1 MSPYTPNRHPT
12 NQNEDIIL
20 KALPFTDVTI
30 TDRFWAPRQATN
42 SEKTIPHELEQCR
55 TTGRINNFAKAAG
68 LMSGDFEG
76 IFFNDSDVHKL
87 VEAASYTLKTH
98 PNPEWEG
105 ELDEVIDT
113 IAKSQ
118 QADGYLNS
126 YFTLVEPE
134 KKWQNLGMM
143 HELYC
148 AGHLFEAGVAHY
160 QATGKQKLLDVA
172 CRFADLI
179 DSTFGHGKRDGLPGH
194 QGIELALVKLARVT
208 GEARYMSLAEYFV
221 TKRGHSPSVFEKELE
236 NPDLP
241 GGLGAYK
248 HHYTRDDKFEGAYSQ
263 AHLPIQEQTECVG
276 HAVRAMYLYGG
287 AADIAYETGDTGIT
301 NALNA
306 LWQNVEKRL
315 YVTGGV
321 GPSGH
326 NEGFTQ
332 DYELPNFSAY
342 AETCASIGLIFWA
355 HRMFLLKGESRFI
368 DVLETALYNGALSG
382 ISLDGTGFF
391 YQNPLASRG
400 GRHRHAWFG
409 CACCPPNIAR
419 LLGSL
424 GQYIYAQ
431 SENDIWVNLYVAGT
445 ASATVAG
452 DVSLK
457 LTQET
462 DYPWSGDVK
471 LTVNPEKDAKFALNL
486 RIPSWCSSFDVSIN
500 GESYG
505 ANAGSNGYL
514 SIDRH
519 WHANDTVEL
528 NLDMPV
534 ERIHAH
540 PYVRDNLG
548 RSTVRRGPLVYCFE
562 DIDNPDGAFETLS
575 LVDDAAV
582 EAVFDSELLGGITL
596 IRGAGTVYDASDW
609 ENNLYLPKPNS
620 KRIEFTAIPYYAW
633 CNRGAG
639 QMAVWVF

>member
-1 MSPYTPNRHPT
+1 MSQINA
-12 NQNEDIIL
+12 I
-20 KALPFTDVTI
+20 PFSDVNI
-30 TDRFWAPRQATN
+30 SDGFWSPRQKTN
-42 SEKTIPHELEQCR
+42 SDKTVPHELDQCN
-55 TTGRINNFAKAAG
+55 TTGRISNFAKAAG
-68 LMSGDFEG
+68 LVEGNFEG

-87 VEAASYTLKTH
+87 VEAASYTLHTH
-98 PNPEWEG
+98 PNPAWEE
-105 ELDEVIDT
+105 ELDEVIDK

-118 QADGYLNS
+118 QSDGYLNS

-179 DSTFGHGKRDGLPGH
+179 DNTFGEGKRDGLPGH

-208 GEARYMSLAEYFV
+208 GEKRYMSLAEYFV
-221 TKRGHSPSVFEKELE
+221 TKRGHRPIVFEKELE

-241 GGLGAYK
+241 GGLGAYQ
-248 HHYTRDDKFEGAYSQ
+248 HHYTRDGKYEGTYSQ

-276 HAVRAMYLYGG
+276 HAVRAMYLYAG
-287 AADIAYETGDTGIT
+287 AADIASETGDAEIT
-301 NALNA
+301 DALDA

-315 YVTGGV
+315 YITGGV

-355 HRMFLLKGESRFI
+355 HRMFLLKGESRFV

-382 ISLDGTGFF
+382 ISLEGTDFF

-400 GRHRHAWFG
+400 GRHRNPWFG

-424 GQYIYAQ
+424 GQYIYAHDG
-431 SENDIWVNLYVAGT
+431 NDVWVNLYVGGN
-445 ASATVAG
+445 ASTTVAG
-452 DVSLK
+452 NVPLNIS
-457 LTQET
+457 QET

-471 LTVNPEKDAKFALNL
+471 ITVNPEKSANFSLNL
-486 RIPSWCSSFDVSIN
+486 RVPSWCNNFDISIN
-500 GESYG
+500 GESY
-505 ANAGSNGYL
+505 NEKNTDNGYI
-514 SIDRH
+514 SIEKLWRS
-519 WHANDTVEL
+519 NDTVEL
-528 NLDMPV
+528 KLDMSV
-534 ERIHAH
+534 DRIYAH
-540 PYVRDNLG
+540 PNVRDNLG
-548 RSTVRRGPLVYCFE
+548 RSALRRGPLVYCFE
-562 DIDNPDGAFETLS
+562 DVDNPDGAFETLS
-575 LVDDAAV
+575 LVENSNV
-582 EAVFDSELLGGITL
+582 EAVYDSETLGGITL
-596 IRGAGTVYDASDW
+596 LRGAGAVYDNDEW
-609 ENNLYLPKPNS
+609 GNNLYLSKPS
-620 KRIEFTAIPYYAW
+620 AKQMQVTAVPYYAW
-633 CNRGAG
+633 CNRGPG
-639 QMAVWVF
+639 QMAVWIF

>member
-1 MSPYTPNRHPT
+1 M
-12 NQNEDIIL
+12 

-30 TDRFWAPRQATN
+30 NDSFWSPRQTTN

-55 TTGRINNFAKAAG
+55 TTGRIDNFAKAAG
-68 LMSGDFEG
+68 IMSGNFEG

-87 VEAASYTLKTH
+87 VEAASYTLQTH
-98 PNPEWEG
+98 PNPVWEA

-148 AGHLFEAGVAHY
+148 AGHLFEAAVAHY
-160 QATGKQKLLDVA
+160 QATGKEKLLNVA
-172 CRFADLI
+172 CQFADLI
-179 DSTFGHGKRDGLPGH
+179 DNTFGPGKRDGLPGH
-194 QGIELALVKLARVT
+194 QGIELALVKLARAT
-208 GEARYMSLAEYFV
+208 NETRYMSLAEYFV
-221 TKRGHSPSVFEKELE
+221 TKRGHRPSVFEKELE

-248 HHYTRDDKFEGAYSQ
+248 HHYTRDDKFEGTYSQ

-276 HAVRAMYLYGG
+276 HAVRAMYLYAG
-287 AADIAYETGDTGIT
+287 AADIAQETGDAGIT
-301 NALNA
+301 KALDA
-306 LWQNVEKRL
+306 LWDNVGKRL
-315 YVTGGV
+315 YITGGV

-355 HRMFLLKGESRFI
+355 HRMFMLKGESRYI
-368 DVLETALYNGALSG
+368 DVIETALYNGALSG
-382 ISLDGTGFF
+382 ISLDGKDFF

-431 SENDIWVNLYVAGT
+431 SENDLWINLYVGGT
-445 ASATVAG
+445 ASATVA
-452 DVSLK
+452 DNVPMK
-457 LTQET
+457 ITQET
-462 DYPWSGDVK
+462 EYPWMGDVK
-471 LTVNPEKDAKFALNL
+471 ITVSPEKSAKFALNL
-486 RIPSWCSSFDVSIN
+486 RIPEWCNHFDVHIN
-500 GESYG
+500 REVYK
-505 ANAGSNGYL
+505 ATTETNGYI
-514 SIDRH
+514 SIDRQ
-519 WHANDTVEL
+519 WKPNETVEL
-528 NLDMPV
+528 SLDMPV
-534 ERIHAH
+534 ERIYAH
-540 PYVRDNLG
+540 PNVRDNLG
-548 RSTVRRGPLVYCFE
+548 RSALRRGPLVYCFE
-562 DIDNPDGAFETLS
+562 DVDNQDGAFETLS

-582 EAVFDSELLGGITL
+582 EAVYDSDLLGGITFL
-596 IRGAGTVYDASDW
+596 RGTGTTFDVADW
-609 ENNLYLPKPNS
+609 ESNLYLQRPIPKHL
-620 KRIEFTAIPYYAW
+620 EYTAVPYYAW

>member
-1 MSPYTPNRHPT
+1 M
-12 NQNEDIIL
+12 
-20 KALPFTDVTI
+20 KAIPFSNVTI
-30 TDRFWAPRQATN
+30 NDSFWSPRQITN

-68 LMSGDFEG
+68 TMSGNFEG

-87 VEAASYTLKTH
+87 VEAASYTLHTH
-98 PNPEWEG
+98 PNPKWEA

-113 IAKSQ
+113 IAKCQ
-118 QADGYLNS
+118 QPDGYLNS

-160 QATGKQKLLDVA
+160 QATGKKKLLDVA

-179 DSTFGHGKRDGLPGH
+179 DKTFGPGKRDGLPGH
-194 QGIELALVKLARVT
+194 QGIELALVKLAGAT
-208 GEARYMSLAEYFV
+208 GEQRYMSLAEYFV
-221 TKRGHSPSVFEKELE
+221 TTRGQRPSVFEKELE

-248 HHYTRDDKFEGAYSQ
+248 HHYTRDDKYEGTYSQ
-263 AHLPIQEQTECVG
+263 DHLPMKEQTECVG
-276 HAVRAMYLYGG
+276 HAVRAMYLYAG
-287 AADIAYETGDTGIT
+287 AADIAAETGDNDTA
-301 NALNA
+301 NALDA

-355 HRMFLLKGESRFI
+355 HRMFLLKGESRYI
-368 DVLETALYNGALSG
+368 DVMETALYNGALSG
-382 ISLDGTGFF
+382 VSLEGTDFF

-400 GRHRHAWFG
+400 GRHRSAWFG

-419 LLGSL
+419 LIGSL

-431 SENDIWVNLYVAGT
+431 SERDLWVNLYVGGT
-445 ASATVAG
+445 AEATVS

-462 DYPWSGDVK
+462 DYPWSGDVRIRID
-471 LTVNPEKDAKFALNL
+471 PEKTVGFTLNL
-486 RIPSWCSSFDVSIN
+486 RIPDWCSKFEVSVN
-500 GESYG
+500 GAAYT

-514 SIDRH
+514 SIDRQ
-519 WHANDTVEL
+519 WTANDRVEL

-534 ERIHAH
+534 ERIYAH
-540 PYVRDNLG
+540 PYVRENLG
-548 RSTVRRGPLVYCFE
+548 RSALRRGPLVYCFE
-562 DIDNPDGAFETLS
+562 DVDNPDGAFETLS
-575 LVDDAAV
+575 LVENASV
-582 EAVFDSELLGGITL
+582 EAVYDSDLLGGITL
-596 IRGAGTVYDASDW
+596 IRGTGTLYDAADW
-609 ENNLYLPKPNS
+609 ENNLYLSKPTV
-620 KRIEFTAIPYYAW
+620 KQMDITAVPYYAW
-633 CNRGAG
+633 CNREAG
-639 QMAVWVF
+639 KMAVWVF

>member
-1 MSPYTPNRHPT
+1 MS
-12 NQNEDIIL
+12 L
-20 KALPFTDVTI
+20 KAIPFTDVTI
-30 TDRFWAPRQATN
+30 RDRFWSPRQATN

-55 TTGRINNFAKAAG
+55 TTGRISNFAKAAG
-68 LMSGDFEG
+68 LESGNFEG

-87 VEAASYTLKTH
+87 VEAASYTLHTH
-98 PNPEWEG
+98 PNPTWESD
-105 ELDEVIDT
+105 LDVVIDT

-118 QADGYLNS
+118 QPDGYLNS
-126 YFTLVEPE
+126 YFTLVEPD
-134 KKWQNLGMM
+134 KRWQNLGMM

-160 QATGKQKLLDVA
+160 QATGQQKLLDVA

-179 DSTFGHGKRDGLPGH
+179 DKTFGDGKRAGLPGH
-194 QGIELALVKLARVT
+194 QGIELALVKLARIT
-208 GEARYMSLAEYFV
+208 GEVHYMSLADYFV
-221 TKRGHSPSVFEKELE
+221 TTRGQRPSVFEKELE

-248 HHYTRDDKFEGAYSQ
+248 HHYTRDDKYEGTYSQ
-263 AHLPIQEQTECVG
+263 DHLPMHEQTECVG
-276 HAVRAMYLYGG
+276 HAVRAMYLYAG
-287 AADIAYETGDTGIT
+287 AADIAAETGNNGIAT
-301 NALNA
+301 ALDA

-342 AETCASIGLIFWA
+342 AETCASVGLIFWA
-355 HRMFLLKGESRFI
+355 HRMFLLKGDSRYV

-382 ISLDGTGFF
+382 ISLEGTDFF

-419 LLGSL
+419 LIGSL

-431 SENDIWVNLYVAGT
+431 SESDLWVNLYVGGT
-445 ASATVAG
+445 ADATVA
-452 DVSLK
+452 DVPVK

-471 LTVNPEKDAKFALNL
+471 ISIVPEKLVKFNLNL
-486 RIPSWCSSFDVSIN
+486 RIPDWCGKFDVSFN
-500 GESYG
+500 GETQRATVG
-505 ANAGSNGYL
+505 ANGYL
-514 SIDRH
+514 SIDRT
-519 WHANDTVEL
+519 WKAGDSVEL

-534 ERIHAH
+534 ERVYAH
-540 PYVRDNLG
+540 PYVRENLG
-548 RSTVRRGPLVYCFE
+548 RLALRRGPLVYCFE
-562 DIDNPDGAFETLS
+562 NADNPDGAFETLS
-575 LVDDAAV
+575 LAKSGYM
-582 EAVFDSELLGGITL
+582 EAVFDSALLGGITL
-596 IRGAGTVYDASDW
+596 IRGTGTVYDPTDW
-609 ENNLYLPKPNS
+609 DNNLYLSEPNL
-620 KRIEFTAIPYYAW
+620 KQTDVTAIPYYAW
-633 CNRGAG
+633 CNREAG

>member
-1 MSPYTPNRHPT
+1 MKDH
-12 NQNEDIIL
+12 IL
-20 KALPFTDVTI
+20 KTVPFTDVTI
-30 TDRFWAPRQATN
+30 KDRFWAPRQATN
-42 SEKTIPHELEQCR
+42 SEKTIPHELEECR

-68 LMSGDFEG
+68 LISGNFEG

-87 VEAASYTLKTH
+87 VEAASYTLQTH
-98 PNPEWEG
+98 PNPAWET

-118 QADGYLNS
+118 QKDGYLNS
-126 YFTLVEPE
+126 YFTLVEPQ
-134 KKWQNLGMM
+134 KRWQNLGMM

-179 DSTFGHGKRDGLPGH
+179 DNTFGHGKRDGLPGH

-241 GGLGAYK
+241 GGLGAYQ
-248 HHYTRDDKFEGAYSQ
+248 HHYTRDGKYEGTYSQ

-276 HAVRAMYLYGG
+276 HAVRAMYLYAG
-287 AADIAYETGDTGIT
+287 AADIAAETGDVGIT
-301 NALNA
+301 NALDA

-355 HRMFLLKGESRFI
+355 HRMFLLKGESRFV
-368 DVLETALYNGALSG
+368 DVMETALYNGALSG

-400 GRHRHAWFG
+400 GRHRHPWFG

-431 SENDIWVNLYVAGT
+431 SEKDLWINLYVGGT
-445 ASATVAG
+445 ASATVAE

-462 DYPWSGDVK
+462 DYPWSGEVK
-471 LTVNPEKDAKFALNL
+471 ITVDPDTPAKFTLNL
-486 RIPSWCSSFDVSIN
+486 RIPGWCSNFDININ
-500 GESYG
+500 GESY
-505 ANAGSNGYL
+505 NAKAASNGYL
-514 SIDRH
+514 SINRE

-528 NLDMPV
+528 NLDMPI
-534 ERIHAH
+534 EQIYAH

-548 RSTVRRGPLVYCFE
+548 RSALRRGPLVYCFE
-562 DIDNPDGAFETLS
+562 GVDNPDGAFETLS
-575 LVDDAAV
+575 FINDTAV
-582 EAVFDSELLGGITL
+582 EAMFDSELLGGITL
-596 IRGAGTVYDASDW
+596 IRGTGTVFDASDW
-609 ENNLYLPKPNS
+609 ENSLYHPKPS
-620 KRIEFTAIPYYAW
+620 LKRMAVTAIPYYAW
-633 CNRGAG
+633 CNRGDG
-639 QMAVWVF
+639 QMAVWIF

>member
-1 MSPYTPNRHPT
+1 MQCTTSQLINNIEER
-12 NQNEDIIL
+12 DL
-20 KALPFTDVTI
+20 KAISFTDVTI
-30 TDRFWAPRQATN
+30 SDSFWSPRLKTN
-42 SEKTIPHELEQCR
+42 SEKTIPHELEQCT
-55 TTGRINNFAKAAG
+55 TTGRISNFAKAAG
-68 LMSGDFEG
+68 LTDGNFEG

-87 VEAASYTLKTH
+87 VEAASYTLHTH
-98 PNPEWEG
+98 PNPAWEG
-105 ELDEVIDT
+105 ELDDVIDK

-118 QADGYLNS
+118 QTDGYLNS

-172 CRFADLI
+172 CKFADLI
-179 DSTFGHGKRDGLPGH
+179 DNTFGEGKRDGLPGH

-208 GEARYMSLAEYFV
+208 GEKRYMSLAEYFV
-221 TKRGHSPSVFEKELE
+221 TKRGHRPTVFEKELE

-248 HHYTRDDKFEGAYSQ
+248 HHYTRDEKYEGTYSQ

-276 HAVRAMYLYGG
+276 HAVRAMYLYAG
-287 AADIAYETGDTGIT
+287 AADIALETGNVEIT
-301 NALNA
+301 NALDA

-315 YVTGGV
+315 YITGGV

-355 HRMFLLKGESRFI
+355 HRMFLLKGESRFV

-382 ISLDGTGFF
+382 ISLDGTDFF

-400 GRHRHAWFG
+400 GRHRHPWFG

-424 GQYIYAQ
+424 GQYIYAT
-431 SENDIWVNLYVAGT
+431 NDNDLWVNLYVGGNAET
-445 ASATVAG
+445 TIA
-452 DVSLK
+452 DNVSLSI
-457 LTQET
+457 TQDT

-471 LTVNPEKDAKFALNL
+471 LIVTPEKQTKFNLNL
-486 RIPSWCSSFDVSIN
+486 RIPSWCSKFDVSVN
-500 GESYG
+500 GQSY
-505 ANAGSNGYL
+505 NDNKTNNGYV
-514 SIDRH
+514 SIEKQWQSGDI
-519 WHANDTVEL
+519 VEFK
-528 NLDMPV
+528 LDMIV
-534 ERIHAH
+534 DRISAH
-540 PYVRDNLG
+540 PNVRDNLG
-548 RSTVRRGPLVYCFE
+548 RSALRRGPLVYCFE
-562 DIDNPDGAFETLS
+562 DVDNPEGAFETLS
-575 LVDDAAV
+575 LPDD
-582 EAVFDSELLGGITL
+582 FDAKTEYNSEILGGITL
-596 IRGAGTVYDASDW
+596 LRGNGSIYDVDQW
-609 ENNLYLPKPNS
+609 NNDLYLSKPS
-620 KRIEFTAIPYYAW
+620 TKKLTVTAVPYYTW
-633 CNRGAG
+633 CNRGPG
-639 QMAVWVF
+639 QMAVWIF